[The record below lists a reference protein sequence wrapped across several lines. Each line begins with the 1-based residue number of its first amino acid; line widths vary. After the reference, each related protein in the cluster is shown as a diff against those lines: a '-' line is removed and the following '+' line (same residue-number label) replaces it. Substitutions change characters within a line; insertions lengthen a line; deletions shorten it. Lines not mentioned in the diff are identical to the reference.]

1 MPPFV
6 HNPQTVHPGEL
17 GDEEISQGQDKWEP
31 SRRHMAIMATAALLS
46 LMVALDACVIV
57 TSLQAIVADLEL
69 STYDGFWI
77 GTAYLL
83 ANAVLMLFIADLSRV
98 FGRRPCLTISV
109 AFFTLGTTLCC
120 MSRSIALML
129 AGRSL
134 QGVGGAGIIVLCLL
148 IFTDIV
154 PLPLRPTWYGLAA
167 WALGN
172 CVGPILGGVI
182 AQNTT
187 WRWVFYIMF
196 PFCVA
201 GLALVPWLVNVGSRT
216 GKVYENL
223 KKVDWM
229 GNALFIGSATLS
241 LVAISWGGLR
251 YSWRSAGTLVPLLLG
266 AVGMVL
272 TVIYESRFAVSPFL
286 QRRLFQTASAIAT
299 YACGAIQGLVMYG
312 QLYYVPLY
320 FMEVKGFTPV
330 QTGVALFPVMFT
342 LVPASI
348 LTGRLVTV
356 FDNYQ
361 WPIWAGWTLATI
373 ASGLMMLW
381 DVETPTKVWAPTL
394 VLLGLGHGCILNAQ
408 NMASQTLCDKDDEAI
423 AAAMYAFF
431 RQFGMALGV
440 GVGGSTFQ
448 NVMLLKFEADGLAP
462 AGTHGGTYAVHAMLS
477 TTGDAALRSQ
487 IVDAY
492 VYGLR
497 GVYGLYVG
505 VSGLALLMSFLIK
518 RVSLDR
524 SLRSGHT
531 KHIQAKGH
539 GSVHGSG
546 S

>member
-1 MPPFV
+1 MHRHHIVSPA
-6 HNPQTVHPGEL
+6 EL
-17 GDEEISQGQDKWEP
+17 EHDDVSHVPTKWRP
-31 SRRHMAIMATAALLS
+31 SRRELAIMATAALLS

-57 TSLQAIVADLEL
+57 TSLQAIVVDLEL

-83 ANAVLMLFIADLSRV
+83 ANAVLMLFIADLSHV

-109 AFFTLGTTLCC
+109 AFFSLGTVFCC
-120 MSRSIALML
+120 ISHSIGLML
-129 AGRSL
+129 VGRSF

-154 PLPLRPTWYGLAA
+154 PLRFRPTWYGLVQAA

-196 PFCVA
+196 PFCAA
-201 GLALVPWLVNVGSRT
+201 GLVLVPWLVNLVSIDPPADAMSERLR
-216 GKVYENL
+216 KM
-223 KKVDWM
+223 DWL
-229 GNALFIGSATLS
+229 GNALFIGSATLL

-251 YSWRSAGTLVPLLLG
+251 YSWSSAGTLVPLSLG
-266 AVGMVL
+266 AVGTAL
-272 TVIYESRFAVSPFL
+272 TMIYESRFATSPFL
-286 QRRLFQTASAIAT
+286 RRRLFQTASSTAT
-299 YACGAIQGLVMYG
+299 YICGAIQGLVMYG

-320 FMEVKGFTPV
+320 FMDVKGFTPI

-348 LTGRLVTV
+348 ITGRLVTV
-356 FDNYQ
+356 SNNYQ
-361 WPIWAGWTLATI
+361 WSIWVGWTLATV
-373 ASGLMMLW
+373 ASGLMLLW
-381 DVETPTKVWAPTL
+381 DADTPSKVWAPTL
-394 VLLGLGHGCILNAQ
+394 VLLGLGHGSILNAQ
-408 NMASQTLCDKDDEAI
+408 NMASHALCAEGDEAI
-423 AAAMYAFF
+423 AAAMYAFL

-448 NVMLLKFEADGLAP
+448 NVMLLKLERDGLASSD
-462 AGTHGGTYAVHAMLS
+462 AYGGTHAIAAMLS
-477 TTGDAALRSQ
+477 ASTDAALQSK
-487 IVDAY
+487 ILDAY

-505 VSGLALLMSFLIK
+505 VSGAAFLMSLFIK
-518 RVSLDR
+518 SVSLNKG
-524 SLRSGHT
+524 LRSEHRVHATAVGHNS
-531 KHIQAKGH
+531 IE
-539 GSVHGSG
+539 
-546 S
+546 

>member
-1 MPPFV
+1 MHHQQAV
-6 HNPQTVHPGEL
+6 RSDEL
-17 GDEEISQGQDKWEP
+17 EDDDLGRGPATWSP
-31 SRRHMAIMATAALLS
+31 SRREFAIMATAALLS

-57 TSLQAIVADLEL
+57 TSLQAIVVDLEL

-98 FGRRPCLTISV
+98 FGRRSGLTISV
-109 AFFTLGTTLCC
+109 AVFALGTIFCC
-120 MSRSIALML
+120 VSHSIGLML

-154 PLPLRPTWYGLAA
+154 PLRFRPTWYGLVQAA

-172 CVGPILGGVI
+172 CVGPILGGAI
-182 AQNTT
+182 AQHTT
-187 WRWVFYIMF
+187 WRWIFYIMF
-196 PFCVA
+196 PFCGA
-201 GLALVPWLVNVGSRT
+201 GLALVPWLVNIDSPADGVGE
-216 GKVYENL
+216 KL
-223 KKVDWM
+223 KKIDWP
-229 GNALFIGSATLS
+229 GNALFIGSATLL
-241 LVAISWGGLR
+241 LVAVSWGGLR
-251 YSWRSAGTLVPLLLG
+251 YSWGSAGTLVPLLLG
-266 AVGMVL
+266 AVGMAL
-272 TVIYESRFAVSPFL
+272 TVIYESRFATSPFL
-286 QRRLFQTASAIAT
+286 QRRLFQTASSIAT

-320 FMEVKGFTPV
+320 FMDVKGFTPV

-348 LTGRLVTV
+348 ITGRLVTV
-356 FDNYQ
+356 FNNYQ
-361 WPIWAGWTLATI
+361 WPIWVGWTLATI

-381 DVETPTKVWAPTL
+381 HVETPAKIWAPTL
-394 VLLGLGHGCILNAQ
+394 VLLGLGHGSILNAQ
-408 NMASQTLCDKDDEAI
+408 NMASHALCDEGDEAI
-423 AAAMYAFF
+423 AAAMYAFL

-448 NVMLLKFEADGLAP
+448 NVMLLKLEDDGLAP
-462 AGTHGGTYAVHAMLS
+462 AGTHGGTHAISAMLS
-477 TTGDAALRSQ
+477 AAGDVGPPSK

-492 VYGLR
+492 IYGLR

-518 RVSLDR
+518 SASMNR
-524 SLRSGHT
+524 SLRSEHT
-531 KHIQAKGH
+531 MHTQATGH
-539 GSVHGSG
+539 GSIHGSR

>member
-154 PLPLRPTWYGLAA
+154 PLPLRPTWYGL
-167 WALGN
+167 
-172 CVGPILGGVI
+172 
-182 AQNTT
+182 
-187 WRWVFYIMF
+187 
-196 PFCVA
+196 
-201 GLALVPWLVNVGSRT
+201 
-216 GKVYENL
+216 
-223 KKVDWM
+223 
-229 GNALFIGSATLS
+229 
-241 LVAISWGGLR
+241 
-251 YSWRSAGTLVPLLLG
+251 
-266 AVGMVL
+266 
-272 TVIYESRFAVSPFL
+272 
-286 QRRLFQTASAIAT
+286 
-299 YACGAIQGLVMYG
+299 MYG

-408 NMASQTLCDKDDEAI
+408 NMASQTLCDNKDDEAI
-423 AAAMYAFF
+423 AAAMYAFL

-448 NVMLLKFEADGLAP
+448 NVMLLKLEADGMAP
-462 AGTHGGTYAVHAMLS
+462 AGTHGGTHAVHAMLS
-477 TTGDAALRSQ
+477 TAGDAALRSK